1 MFFMTVAAASAASF
15 MFFMTVTAATAAAG
29 MLFMMVS
36 AASAAATAISF
47 RLKGSCNQG
56 FNDFIGIAGNA
67 GKHINTALSQRNQS
81 TLADAAA
88 NNSLNALC
96 G

>member
-1 MFFMTVAAASAASF
+1 MFFMTMAAASAASF
-15 MFFMTVTAATAAAG
+15 MFFMTVI
-29 MLFMMVS
+29 

>member
-1 MFFMTVAAASAASF
+1 MTMTAASAAPLVFFMTVAAASAAAS
-15 MFFMTVTAATAAAG
+15 MFFMMMASTAAAT
-29 MLFMMVS
+29 
-36 AASAAATAISF
+36 TAGTF